1 MELRNI
7 KGIGE
12 RMAQRIERE
21 FGGEDAFLEAAL
33 NYEVDRLARIEGI
46 SQRRAVE
53 IINEVL
59 GNPTQKFLKTE
70 RAIQLYEDIIKKILE
85 QASSDYAQNRVLL
98 LSPTKD
104 LKKIRERLDR
114 VMEAKEIVGKLP
126 QKDIQKLLKRI
137 NHLKNP
143 SPRVEPGQALLV
155 ESKKDYETL
164 LERELHRY
172 ISIMTLDELE
182 SIHEYELVVYAYNDG
197 FLEMDDAPNM
207 AMVPLDAADGELVP
221 GKVLSYYQLNQ
232 DIIEN
237 AAKLRD
243 MLGWSSILP
252 DVMGILNSTK
262 CSQVDEASFN
272 QAVDEAK
279 ATADQKMKDA
289 IKRVELSGQEVLD
302 LLNSGM
308 PEKIK
313 DILDEV
319 LEEAQSEIYTKTGR
333 SFNPFL
339 AKYPLEVDDEEMDRV
354 RKQEIGRQQLKAFE
368 HRVTAAKELSLLQE
382 KVEREVKE
390 VLEFDYQFT
399 LGSFAHKYN
408 LQEPVITDGF
418 GFEEAINLDLA
429 LYEKSQR
436 ISYQLQHPDNVVLL
450 TGANSGG
457 KTTLLETLAQISI
470 LTQMGLPVPATM
482 ARVRL
487 IDELYFFS
495 KKRALDAGAF
505 ESFLRNFI
513 PIATHDTD
521 KLVLLDEL
529 EAITELEAA
538 VKIISSFMDLIRDS
552 GSHAVIV
559 THLAREILKYTQ
571 VRVDGIEASGLD
583 EEYNLVVDRTPRMNY
598 LARSTPELILRRVY
612 EKSDGKVKD
621 IYGKML
627 ELFESQEDK

>member
-1 MELRNI
+1 
-7 KGIGE
+7 
-12 RMAQRIERE
+12 MAQRIESE
-21 FGGEDAFLEAAL
+21 FGDEDAFLKAAL

-59 GNPTQKFLKTE
+59 GNPTQRFLKTE

-85 QASSDYAQNRVLL
+85 HASTDYAQNRVLL

-104 LKKIRERLDR
+104 LQKIQERMNM
-114 VMEAKEIVGKLP
+114 VMEAKKIVAKLP
-126 QKDIQKLLKRI
+126 QDEIQNLLKLI
-137 NHLKNP
+137 NHLEEP
-143 SPRVEPGQALLV
+143 RPRVEPGQALLV
-155 ESKKDYETL
+155 ESKKDYEIL
-164 LERELHRY
+164 LERELHRH
-172 ISIMTLDELE
+172 ISIITLDELE
-182 SIHEYELVVYAYNDG
+182 SLHDYELVVYAYNEG
-197 FLEMDDAPNM
+197 FLEIDDAPNL
-207 AMVPLDAADGELVP
+207 AMMPLDVADSELVP
-221 GKVLSYYQLNQ
+221 GKVLFYYQHNQ
-232 DIIEN
+232 QTLEN

-243 MLGWSSILP
+243 ILGWGSILP
-252 DVMGILNSTK
+252 DVMGILDSVK
-262 CSQVDEASFN
+262 SGRVDEASFN
-272 QAVDEAK
+272 RAVDEAK
-279 ATADQKMKDA
+279 DAAEEKMKAA
-289 IKRVELSGQEVLD
+289 IKMVELSGQEVLD
-302 LLNSGM
+302 LLNQGM
-308 PEKIK
+308 PGKIK
-313 DILDEV
+313 NILDEV
-319 LEEAQSEIYTKTGR
+319 LEEARQEIYTRTGC

-339 AKYPLEVDDEEMDRV
+339 AKYPLEIDEEEMGRV
-354 RKQEIGRQQLKAFE
+354 RKQEMGRQYLKDFE
-368 HRVTAAKELSLLQE
+368 YRVKAAKELSLLQD

-390 VLEFDYQFT
+390 VLEFDYQFA
-399 LGSFAHKYN
+399 LGSFAHEYD
-408 LQEPVITDGF
+408 LQEPTISDGF
-418 GFEEAINLDLA
+418 DFKEAIHLDLA
-429 LYEKSQR
+429 LSGNVQK

-470 LTQMGLPVPATM
+470 LTQMGLPVPARI
-482 ARVRL
+482 AQVKL

-505 ESFLRNFI
+505 ESFLRNFV
-513 PIATHDTD
+513 PIATQDTD

-538 VKIISSFMDLIRDS
+538 IKIISCFMDLIRDS

-583 EEYNLVVDRTPRMNY
+583 EEYNLMVDRTPRMNY

-627 ELFESQEDK
+627 ELFSPEN

>member
-1 MELRNI
+1 
-7 KGIGE
+7 
-12 RMAQRIERE
+12 MAQRIERE
-21 FGGEDAFLEAAL
+21 FGGEDEFLKAAL
-33 NYEVDRLARIEGI
+33 NYEVDRLAGIEGI

-59 GNPTQKFLKTE
+59 GNPSQKFLKTE

-85 QASSDYAQNRVLL
+85 HTSTDYARNRVLL

-104 LKKIRERLDR
+104 LQKIRERMDT
-114 VMEAKEIVGKLP
+114 VMEAKRIVEKLP
-126 QKDIQKLLKRI
+126 QDEIQKFLKRI
-137 NHLKNP
+137 NPLEK
-143 SPRVEPGQALLV
+143 PRPQVEPGQTLLV
-155 ESKKDYETL
+155 ESKKDYEIL
-164 LERELHRY
+164 LERELHRH

-182 SIHEYELVVYAYNDG
+182 SLYEYELVVYAYNKG
-197 FLEMDDAPNM
+197 FLEIDDAPNL
-207 AMVPLDAADGELVP
+207 AMVPLDVADSELVP
-221 GKVLSYYQLNQ
+221 GKVLSYYQHNQ
-232 DIIEN
+232 DTMEN

-243 MLGWSSILP
+243 ILGWSSILP
-252 DVMGILNSTK
+252 DVMSILDSIK
-262 CSQVDEASFN
+262 SSRVDEASFN
-272 QAVDEAK
+272 QAVDEAR
-279 ATADQKMKDA
+279 AVADQKMKDA
-289 IKRVELSGQEVLD
+289 IKMVELSGQEVLD
-302 LLNSGM
+302 LLNQGL

-319 LEEAQSEIYTKTGR
+319 LEEARQAIYTKTGC

-339 AKYPLEVDDEEMDRV
+339 AKYPLEVDDEEVERV
-354 RKQEIGRQQLKAFE
+354 RKQEMGRQHLKAFE
-368 HRVTAAKELSLLQE
+368 HRVQAAKELSLLQE
-382 KVEREVKE
+382 KVEEEVKE
-390 VLEFDYQFT
+390 VLEFDYLFA
-399 LGSFAHKYN
+399 LGSFAQEYD
-408 LQEPVITDGF
+408 LQEPTISDGF
-418 GFEEAINLDLA
+418 SFEEAINLDLA
-429 LYEKSQR
+429 LSGNVQR

-470 LTQMGLPVPATM
+470 LTHMGLPVPATI
-482 ARVRL
+482 ARVKL

-505 ESFLRNFI
+505 ESFLMNFI
-513 PIATHDTD
+513 PIATQDTD

-583 EEYNLVVDRTPRMNY
+583 EEYNLVVDRTPRMDY

-612 EKSDGKVKD
+612 EKSDGEVKE
-621 IYGKML
+621 IYKKML
-627 ELFESQEDK
+627 ELF